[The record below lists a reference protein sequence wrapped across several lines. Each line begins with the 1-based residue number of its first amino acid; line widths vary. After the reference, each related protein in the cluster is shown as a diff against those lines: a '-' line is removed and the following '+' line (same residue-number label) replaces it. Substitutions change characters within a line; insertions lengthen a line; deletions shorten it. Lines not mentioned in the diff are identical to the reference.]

1 MRLMKKIDDGIFF
14 PLFLWYPPR
23 ITAQFSTS
31 AFRSPRI
38 SAANKASI
46 TRYTLLLVY
55 SLLYVLTISWCMLFH
70 YASSLS
76 LALSYPAIHSAR
88 SFPWQAMHTWH
99 STENR
104 AKFAK
109 ARIEISL
116 RSPVIPSS
124 RSISRHPRDPGLS
137 RIARPRSTF
146 MRPRFERNA
155 LESFFNRILY

>member
-1 MRLMKKIDDGIFF
+1 MRFIKKMMTVFF

-31 AFRSPRI
+31 AFRSPCI
-38 SAANKASI
+38 SAANKALI

-88 SFPWQAMHTWH
+88 SFPRQLTWH
-99 STENR
+99 STENDR

-116 RSPVIPSS
+116 RSPVYPFLEI
-124 RSISRHPRDPGLS
+124 RFQAFARS
-137 RIARPRSTF
+137 RIIPDRAVKINFHEAAFRT
-146 MRPRFERNA
+146 ERA
-155 LESFFNRILY
+155 RILF